1 MKVFFVVELSS
12 TDTALIRYHFVC
24 SCKMSTGKEK
34 KKSMD
39 NWLDEDLDQN
49 SDLYEA
55 LEGEPE
61 ESDVSRD
68 DFDY

>member
-1 MKVFFVVELSS
+1 
-12 TDTALIRYHFVC
+12 
-24 SCKMSTGKEK
+24 MSTGKEK